1 MMSLIIHPKR
11 KIMKTKI
18 MLSAMILM
26 LSMFA
31 LTMRTNAQAPAW
43 LWAVNA
49 GDNSYDEAYTVALDP
64 SGNIYVGGYFNSYIF
79 DLPLSQ
85 GQDAFLAIF
94 EPDGTLTWTGGIS
107 DTGTERITNIAFD
120 KLGNYYVLGM
130 YDGNQLDICSEHF
143 VNSNPNAYN
152 IFLGKFDCQ
161 HNCIWVRQVDGPDE
175 DTPAGLAV
183 DSIGN
188 CYITGYFNSATLTFE
203 SEVLTN
209 SGGGNADLFVAKYSP
224 SGSVLWARSAA
235 GKTGSFEL
243 SKSIAIDKLGNSYI
257 TGYFNCDTLKFDA
270 IALKKV
276 SNINM
281 FAAKFAPNG
290 AALWA
295 MRADCNGDSYGYAV
309 TVDAGS
315 NLFVTGSFKSN
326 LQIGDTTLN
335 SAGMRDVFI
344 AKYSPVSTV
353 LWASSAGSTNDDEPS
368 AVVTDKLGYCN
379 LTGFFKSPS
388 IDFGTGS
395 LTNNSNA
402 GLGDIFVMEYDAY
415 GVPVWAKSIGGLTN
429 DYPNAII
436 PDENRDFIIA
446 ATLGSTS
453 ITIGDTT
460 LYNAGTVDALIV
472 KSANTPATGISDVA
486 VSTAIKVYPNPAN
499 DYVVFNAMENS
510 LIGIYDLQ
518 GQLCRSVVSSE
529 AETRVDISSLQPGIY
544 VISVG
549 NEKSSAT
556 YKLVKM

>member
-1 MMSLIIHPKR
+1 
-11 KIMKTKI
+11 MKTKTT
-18 MLSAMILM
+18 LSAMIL
-26 LSMFA
+26 LFFVFA
-31 LTMRTNAQAPAW
+31 LTIRANAQAPAW
-43 LWAVNA
+43 LWATNA

-64 SGNIYVGGYFNSYIF
+64 SGNIYVGGYFNTYIF
-79 DLPLSQ
+79 DLPHSQ

-94 EPDGTLTWTGGIS
+94 DPDGTLAWTGGIS

-120 KLGNYYVLGM
+120 KLGNYYIMGFF
-130 YDGNQLDICSEHF
+130 DGNQLDICNEHL
-143 VNSNPNAYN
+143 VNPNPNAFE
-152 IFLGKFDCQ
+152 IFLAKFDSQ
-161 HNCIWVRQVDGPDE
+161 HNCVWVRQAEGSDQ

-188 CYITGYFNSATLTFE
+188 CYITGYFNSTTLTFG

-209 SGGGNADLFVAKYSP
+209 SGGSNTDLFVAKYGP
-224 SGSVLWARSAA
+224 DGTLLWARSAV

-281 FAAKFAPNG
+281 FTAKFAPNG

-295 MRADCNGDSYGYAV
+295 MRANCNGDSYGYAV
-309 TVDAGS
+309 TIDAES
-315 NLFVTGSFKSN
+315 NLFVTGSFKNN
-326 LQIGDTTLN
+326 LQIGDTTLI
-335 SAGMRDVFI
+335 SAGSRDVFI
-344 AKYSPVSTV
+344 AKYSPVSAV

-368 AVVTDKLGYCN
+368 AVVTDELGYCY
-379 LTGFFKSPS
+379 LTGFFNSPS
-388 IDFGTGS
+388 IDFGTG
-395 LTNNSNA
+395 LLANNSNA

-415 GVPVWAKSIGGLTN
+415 GFPVWAKSIGGLTN

-436 PDENRDFIIA
+436 PDESRNFIIA

-486 VSTAIKVYPNPAN
+486 VSPAIKVYPNPAR
-499 DYVVFNAMENS
+499 DYVLVNAMENTI
-510 LIGIYDLQ
+510 IGIYDLK
-518 GQLCRSVVSSE
+518 GQLCRSVVSSA
-529 AETRVDISSLQPGIY
+529 AETRVDISGLRPGIY
-544 VISVG
+544 VIITG